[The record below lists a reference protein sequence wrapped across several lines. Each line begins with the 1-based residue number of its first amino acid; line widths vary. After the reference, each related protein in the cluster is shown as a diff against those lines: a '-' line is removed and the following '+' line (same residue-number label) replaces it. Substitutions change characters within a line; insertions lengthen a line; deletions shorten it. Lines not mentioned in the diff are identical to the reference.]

1 MQIKKVFF
9 SKIFIAI
16 LFLIIGLGLSKTYDY
31 FKNYKNSS
39 QSFKSNIKAWV
50 NDAKE
55 DIDLGTKK
63 IFYFNGKKFV
73 TEIKETV
80 NLTIDKTQ
88 NNLENTSN
96 KLTNPLKDSKN
107 SNKNNIKDS
116 IDNEPI
122 KSTEVRKYE
131 DNNSFSFELILT
143 GFRHEDVI
151 ISINHQAINF
161 SSNLNNKSL
170 EINGKNYRNNN
181 LNSFYH
187 SFELSKFDHQKDP
200 EITYHDNIVCVKFYK
215 ISTNK

>member
-1 MQIKKVFF
+1 MKKFFF

-16 LFLIIGLGLSKTYDY
+16 LFLITGLAIGRTFDY
-31 FKNYKNSS
+31 FRNYKNSS
-39 QSFKSNIKAWV
+39 QSFKDNIKAWV

-63 IFYFNGKKFV
+63 IFHFNGKKFV
-73 TEIKETV
+73 SEIKQSV
-80 NLTIDKTQ
+80 NLAIDKTQ

-107 SNKNNIKDS
+107 SNQNNIKDS
-116 IDNEPI
+116 AISEPI

-143 GFRHEDVI
+143 GFRYEDVI

-161 SSNLNNKSL
+161 SSNLSNKSL

-187 SFELSKFDHQKDP
+187 SFELPEFDHKKDP
-200 EITYHDNIVCVKFYK
+200 EITYKDNIVCVKFYK
-215 ISTNK
+215 IFKKN

>member
-1 MQIKKVFF
+1 MKKFFF

-16 LFLIIGLGLSKTYDY
+16 LFLITGFAISRTFDY

-39 QSFKSNIKAWV
+39 QYFKDNIKAWV
-50 NDAKE
+50 NDTKG

-63 IFYFNGKKFV
+63 IFHFNGIKFV
-73 TEIKETV
+73 SEIKQSL
-80 NLTIDKTQ
+80 NLAIDKTQ

-96 KLTNPLKDSKN
+96 KITNSLKDSKN
-107 SNKNNIKDS
+107 SNQNNIKDS
-116 IDNEPI
+116 ANSEPI

-143 GFRHEDVI
+143 GFRYEDVI

-161 SSNLNNKSL
+161 SSNLSNKSL

-187 SFELSKFDHQKDP
+187 SFELPEYDHQKDP
-200 EITYHDNIVCVKFYK
+200 EITYQDNVVCVKFYK
-215 ISTNK
+215 ILKK